1 MDFVFLM
8 TPSFFMTLMVKA
20 VEYEV
25 DSLLL

>member
-8 TPSFFMTLMVKA
+8 TPSFFMMLMVKA